1 MFKLLL
7 ILVICFASN
16 LVYAEEYPCP
26 PNTDVCEDKDEN
38 GFCDEA
44 DEDEDGDDEPE
55 DPPSSD
61 EDDSVFV
68 YTNLPN
74 MGRCL

>member
-38 GFCDEA
+38 GFCDEY
-44 DEDEDGDDEPE
+44 EEYEDEPE
-55 DPPSSD
+55 DPPD
-61 EDDSVFV
+61 DNEDDAVLV
-68 YTNLPN
+68 YTTIRD
-74 MGRCL
+74 MGECV